1 MNAEAEGAES
11 SREASKRET
20 REALLNAAEEEFAV
34 GGFDGPSLDAIC
46 ARAGYTRGAFYVHF
60 QNREELVAAVMER
73 ALSSLIEAVVA
84 TGDDERDLE
93 TTVSR
98 YIGVAAFLIEVERE
112 SSPDAP
118 RIHFHRVLEACQ
130 RSREIRNSFVSLL
143 EDAAH
148 RVGRA
153 ARDGQKAERV
163 RTDVAPDQIGAL
175 LVLIAVGIRV
185 AVEVG
190 LPLDLEA
197 ARESAIRLLIRTDL

>member
-1 MNAEAEGAES
+1 MDAEAEGAES

-34 GGFDGPSLDAIC
+34 GGFNGPSLDAIC

-73 ALSSLIEAVVA
+73 ALSNLIEAVVA

-93 TTVSR
+93 TTVNR

-118 RIHFHRVLEACQ
+118 RIHLHQVLEACGRSAGIRERFVTIIERAIQ
-130 RSREIRNSFVSLL
+130 RV
-143 EDAAH
+143 A
-148 RVGRA
+148 RA
-153 ARDGQKAERV
+153 ARSGQASGRIRGDV
-163 RTDVAPDQIGAL
+163 RDEEIAYLLAL
-175 LVLIAVGIRV
+175 LALGIRAGV
-185 AVEVG
+185 DIGLALDVEEIRSSV
-190 LPLDLEA
+190 
-197 ARESAIRLLIRTDL
+197 IRLLVR